1 MQMIGEAVMK
11 KIIINHCLSIIKKH
25 HNYDETK
32 LREIEYGLTGL
43 YLTFSKLIV
52 IVIISL
58 ILKIFKETIIIL
70 LLFNLIR
77 LTSFGIH
84 SKKSWICLLSSII
97 IFIGAPYLA
106 LKIKFNI
113 FIKIIIGIINV
124 LLIFI
129 NSPADTKKRPIVN
142 KKRRLIYKLI
152 STGIAII
159 YVFLSILLRNNFI
172 SNSLILVLII
182 QNILISPLTYKVCK
196 EPYKNYINFLKEHPE
211 FAK

>member
-1 MQMIGEAVMK
+1 MK

-182 QNILISPLTYKVCK
+182 QNILISPLTYKICK